1 MRPIKFRGKNIQT
14 GKTHYGFYSE
24 CTLSGGRIETCI
36 MDSQYHGWE
45 VEPESVAQ
53 LVGYDADG
61 NEVYEGDQLIRL
73 DGVIGF
79 LAPDVVTDYPD
90 YKLAQ

>member
-1 MRPIKFRGKNIQT
+1 MRKIKFRGKNVKT
-14 GKTHYGFYSE
+14 GQIHYGFYSE
-24 CTLSGGRIETCI
+24 YPVAGGRIETCI
-36 MDSQYHGWE
+36 TDKNLDTWE

-61 NEVYEGDQLIRL
+61 REVYEGDQLIRL

-79 LAPDVVTDYPD
+79 IVPDVVDNFTD
-90 YKLAQ
+90 YKLAE